1 MRVTLNFSKQVS
13 KMGSK
18 GLPVL
23 LLLLFV
29 AGATSSAIP
38 IWEFLTYEEKMGR
51 LMYVLVHLVER
62 YCKVSP
68 STDCRKVMTLYGV
81 SNLLNHD
88 GHSLD
93 LLDPD
98 QRNGSRLIWQ
108 AAMKS
113 QYKYPPEKISDQD
126 SKMAVPPVGFW
137 AVKDEA
143 PRVVVP
149 APKFLRRF

>member
-1 MRVTLNFSKQVS
+1 MRDIKLFKAPS

-18 GLPVL
+18 RVQVFL
-23 LLLLFV
+23 LLLLV
-29 AGATSSAIP
+29 AGTTSSAIP

-51 LMYVLVHLVER
+51 LMYILVHLVER

-113 QYKYPPEKISDQD
+113 QYKYPLEKVFDQD
-126 SKMAVPPVGFW
+126 SKMGVASSGFW
-137 AVKDEA
+137 TVKDEA

-149 APKFLRRF
+149 APKFLGRY